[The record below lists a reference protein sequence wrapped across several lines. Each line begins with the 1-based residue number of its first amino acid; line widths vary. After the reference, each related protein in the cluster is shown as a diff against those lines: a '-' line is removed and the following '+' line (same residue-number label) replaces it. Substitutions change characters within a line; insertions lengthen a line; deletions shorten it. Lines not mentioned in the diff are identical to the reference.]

1 MSLDNGTST
10 TLLSK
15 QTGLTVGLVSLLL
28 GGAVYLTSTMTA
40 TSTQLDWMIKE
51 VGFIVR
57 EEVRDAVTDVNK
69 DILALRLEQER
80 LKIRMEEV
88 ESRKQ

>member
-1 MSLDNGTST
+1 
-10 TLLSK
+10 
-15 QTGLTVGLVSLLL
+15 
-28 GGAVYLTSTMTA
+28 
-40 TSTQLDWMIKE
+40 MIKE